1 MTTIRPDQEPNIQM
15 LGICWGHSHIC
26 ITWSQDP
33 QRSKQIPK
41 DSNRFHKIPKDS
53 KRSQK
58 ISKNQKD
65 SKRFQKMKS
74 QNSKRSA
81 KIRKDLKRSQK
92 IPKDPNRYAKIPKDK
107 ISKDSKRSQKIPQK
121 IRKNTKRSRRQKF
134 KNTGT
139 ARFQVND
146 AHSLDGQ
153 ARSSGNRWMRVSS
166 RSREVSM
173 TWRQAACISLA
184 EVRFTRKC

>member
-1 MTTIRPDQEPNIQM
+1 MPMTTIRPDQEPNIRM
-15 LGICWGHSHIC
+15 LGICWGHIC

-53 KRSQK
+53 KRSQRTKK
-58 ISKNQKD
+58 IPKD
-65 SKRFQKMKS
+65 SRKKKFKRFQ
-74 QNSKRSA
+74 
-81 KIRKDLKRSQK
+81 KIRKDLKRSQ
-92 IPKDPNRYAKIPKDK
+92 K

-121 IRKNTKRSRRQKF
+121 IRKNTKRSRRQNF

-166 RSREVSM
+166 RSREASM

-184 EVRFTRKC
+184 EVRFTRKCWNLNPVLLIRPGPSRK

>member
-1 MTTIRPDQEPNIQM
+1 M
-15 LGICWGHSHIC
+15 LGPHLYHLVPRSPKIQTDPKRFEQI
-26 ITWSQDP
+26 SQ
-33 QRSKQIPK
+33 
-41 DSNRFHKIPKDS
+41 DS
-53 KRSQK
+53 KRFQK

-65 SKRFQKMKS
+65 PKRFQKK
-74 QNSKRSA
+74 NLKRFQ
-81 KIRKDLKRSQK
+81 KIRKDLKRSQ
-92 IPKDPNRYAKIPKDK
+92 K

-121 IRKNTKRSRRQKF
+121 IRKNTKRSRRQNF

-166 RSREVSM
+166 RSREASM